1 MAGEAWD
8 LELAG
13 CPCAIRADNDEWVVV
28 FASSI
33 ARSSDLAKAI
43 ERASGG
49 LVDAEEAKAVAGRI
63 RPRAA

>member
-1 MAGEAWD
+1 LAGKVWE

-13 CPCAIRADNDEWVVV
+13 CPCTIQAVDGDWVVV

-33 ARSSDLAKAI
+33 ARSADLARAI

-49 LVDAEEAKAVAGRI
+49 LVGASEAKAVAKRI